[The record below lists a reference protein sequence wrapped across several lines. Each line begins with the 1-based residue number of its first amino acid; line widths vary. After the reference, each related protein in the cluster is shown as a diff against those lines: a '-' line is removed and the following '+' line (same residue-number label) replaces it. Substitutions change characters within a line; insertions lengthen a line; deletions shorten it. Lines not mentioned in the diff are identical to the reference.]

1 MFRTPWELDVH
12 VRHQIERI
20 GRDRREWAG
29 APKLAGNGGGPSRLE
44 RSVGLGLIRV
54 GRRLAG
60 DAAPNLGAPT
70 TTTFGRRVAWPPPVA
85 SFGRDRASGTP

>member
-29 APKLAGNGGGPSRLE
+29 PQKLAGNERGLTRLQ
-44 RSVGLGLIRV
+44 RSIGLGLIRV

-60 DAAPNLGAPT
+60 DAAPSLGAPS
-70 TTTFGRRVAWPPPVA
+70 TTTFGRGVA
-85 SFGRDRASGTP
+85 